1 MSDSTATFTTSA
13 TVASTTT
20 AATTS
25 TALTAAPPAVSL
37 AQGKKL
43 GGRLHRAVEHRGGR
57 TAVIEALEGRVT
69 TLLQASRSGDTASIG
84 PELRALAAE
93 LRGMWAEGGT
103 NGGGGGGGGGTS
115 GINGG
120 GASGEASPRRPL
132 PAGWKVARDGEG
144 RRYFYH
150 KATRHVQ
157 WEPPAAE
164 AGDPPKPQWQSSAP
178 PGGLTSSTRGRA
190 ETVPAPAAA
199 EYTGDGEHSAG
210 APPRPPSMPR
220 PSEPR
225 RGSLAPALLAGRAR
239 AATEWT
245 SSAARSGRLGLPTGS
260 EHV

>member
-1 MSDSTATFTTSA
+1 
-13 TVASTTT
+13 
-20 AATTS
+20 
-25 TALTAAPPAVSL
+25 
-37 AQGKKL
+37 
-43 GGRLHRAVEHRGGR
+43 
-57 TAVIEALEGRVT
+57 
-69 TLLQASRSGDTASIG
+69 
-84 PELRALAAE
+84 
-93 LRGMWAEGGT
+93 MWAEGGT

-178 PGGLTSSTRGRA
+178 PGGLTSSTRARA
-190 ETVPAPAAA
+190 ETAPAPAAA
-199 EYTGDGEHSAG
+199 ADYTGDEEHSAG

-225 RGSLAPALLAGRAR
+225 RGSLAPALSAGRAR

-245 SSAARSGRLGLPTGS
+245 SSARSGRLGLPTGA